1 MDCMFWRVMGSQL
14 QCHIA
19 QGLASS
25 RGCGGDGCYYL
36 EITNDPTI
44 SAHVSDL
51 SIRFQLTLA
60 GGARLLRVLTI
71 HPTD

>member
-1 MDCMFWRVMGSQL
+1 MNCMFWRVMGSQF
-14 QCHIA
+14 QCHVA

-25 RGCGGDGCYYL
+25 LGCGGDGCYYL
-36 EITNDPTI
+36 EITNDPII

-60 GGARLLRVLTI
+60 GGARLLRALTI